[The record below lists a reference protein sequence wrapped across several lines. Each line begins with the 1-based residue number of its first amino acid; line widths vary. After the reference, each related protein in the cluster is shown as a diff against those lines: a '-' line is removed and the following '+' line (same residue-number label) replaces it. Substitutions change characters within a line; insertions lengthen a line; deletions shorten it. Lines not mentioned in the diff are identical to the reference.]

1 MLTISV
7 KDFDETASAI
17 MKISE
22 NLWHYLYRLL
32 DQLDKPK
39 MDLFLLRLHDLLTEK
54 ASPIIWIVEE
64 SETEFSYIITCEIM
78 ELLDGYFNIQEGENK
93 RKDVRNYWWIK
104 KIKENE

>member
-7 KDFDETASAI
+7 KDFDETAIAI

-39 MDLFLLRLHDLLTEK
+39 MDLFLIRLHDLLTEK

-64 SETEFSYIITCEIM
+64 SDTEFTYIITCEIM
-78 ELLDGYFNIQEGENK
+78 ELLDGYFNIEEGRWR
-93 RKDVRNYWWIK
+93 RKGIRKHWWIK
-104 KIKENE
+104 KINENE

>member
-7 KDFDETASAI
+7 KDFDETAIAI

-39 MDLFLLRLHDLLTEK
+39 MDLFLIRLHDLLTEK

-64 SETEFSYIITCEIM
+64 SDTEFTYIITCEIM
-78 ELLDGYFNIQEGENK
+78 ELLDGYFNIEEGRWQ
-93 RKDVRNYWWIK
+93 RKGVRKHWWIK
-104 KIKENE
+104 KINENE

>member
-7 KDFDETASAI
+7 KDFDETAIAI

-39 MDLFLLRLHDLLTEK
+39 MDLFLIRLHDLLTEK

-64 SETEFSYIITCEIM
+64 SDTEFKMDILISKKA
-78 ELLDGYFNIQEGENK
+78 DGKEKVFVNIGGL
-93 RKDVRNYWWIK
+93 K
-104 KIKENE
+104 K